1 MFTKLF
7 RVGNDP
13 QVRFTQG
20 GDAVMSLSLAYN
32 YGRKV
37 DGKKPSQWI
46 DASMWGKQ
54 AEALQP
60 HLGKGMKV
68 VCTIDDLHIEE
79 YEGKNGKGHKL
90 VGKIVGFDFA
100 DGKQSEGG
108 NQPARQPAKPAGGAS
123 GFDDMD
129 DDIPFATAS
138 LAHDVT
144 WKKLRGME

>member
-7 RVGNDP
+7 RVGNEP
-13 QVRFTQG
+13 QVRFTQN

-46 DASMWGKQ
+46 DASLWGKQ
-54 AEALQP
+54 AEALRP
-60 HLGKGMKV
+60 FITKGSQV
-68 VCTIDDLHIEE
+68 VCSIDDLHIEE

-100 DGKQSEGG
+100 GGKPEGAAR
-108 NQPARQPAKPAGGAS
+108 PAPVQQGSS

-129 DDIPFATAS
+129 DDIQF
-138 LAHDVT
+138 
-144 WKKLRGME
+144 

>member
-7 RVGNDP
+7 RLGNNP
-13 QVRFTQG
+13 QVRFTQN

-46 DASMWGKQ
+46 DASLWGKQ

-60 HLGKGMKV
+60 HLSKGMQV
-68 VCTIDDLHIEE
+68 VCSIDDLHIEE

-100 DGKQSEGG
+100 GGKPEAS
-108 NQPARQPAKPAGGAS
+108 PARQDEPSPKRADS

-129 DDIPFATAS
+129 DGDIPF
-138 LAHDVT
+138 
-144 WKKLRGME
+144 

>member
-7 RVGNDP
+7 RLGNDP
-13 QVRFTQG
+13 QVRFTPG
-20 GDAVMSLSLAYN
+20 GDAVMNLSLAYN

-46 DASMWGKQ
+46 EASMWGKQ

-60 HLGKGMKV
+60 HLGKGMQV
-68 VCTIDDLHIEE
+68 VCSIDDLHIEE

-90 VGKIVGFDFA
+90 VGKVVGFDFA
-100 DGKQSEGG
+100 GGKSEGG
-108 NQPARQPAKPAGGAS
+108 NQSSAPLSKQAGA

-129 DDIPFATAS
+129 SDIPF
-138 LAHDVT
+138 
-144 WKKLRGME
+144 

>member
-7 RVGNDP
+7 RLGNDP
-13 QVRFTQG
+13 QVRFTPG
-20 GDAVMSLSLAYN
+20 GDAVMNLSLAYN

-46 DASMWGKQ
+46 EASMWGKQ

-60 HLGKGMKV
+60 HLGKGIQV

-90 VGKIVGFDFA
+90 VGKVVGFDFA
-100 DGKQSEGG
+100 GGKEVKQDTTDDHRRNRAAAHDISQSGG
-108 NQPARQPAKPAGGAS
+108 LRAWVG
-123 GFDDMD
+123 DMD
-129 DDIPFATAS
+129 DDIPF
-138 LAHDVT
+138 
-144 WKKLRGME
+144 

>member
-7 RVGNDP
+7 RLGNDP
-13 QVRFTQG
+13 QVRFTQN

-46 DASMWGKQ
+46 EASLWGKQ

-60 HLGKGMKV
+60 HLGKGMQV
-68 VCTIDDLHIEE
+68 VCSIDDLHIEE

-100 DGKQSEGG
+100 GG
-108 NQPARQPAKPAGGAS
+108 SKSGDNITDEQRQNRKAAHDIAERGGMRPGSS
-123 GFDDMD
+123 GFNDMD
-129 DDIPFATAS
+129 DDIPF
-138 LAHDVT
+138 
-144 WKKLRGME
+144 